1 MTKKKKK
8 TSEKNGKKPEG
19 KHPKYKQQRDEK
31 LRQKTFALNGL
42 AEECVC
48 VPWLF
53 VGAANNFTTFK
64 NDFQFH
70 CAADRKL

>member
-1 MTKKKKK
+1 M
-8 TSEKNGKKPEG
+8 KNYDK
-19 KHPKYKQQRDEK
+19 
-31 LRQKTFALNGL
+31 KTFALNGL